1 MNRAR
6 RIAAGN
12 FIILSEALLSCPSA
26 AAVNGAA
33 YEEYPV
39 RVIVGVVALVLAL
52 VLTLF
57 TVLGRWIR
65 QANKKRSYGSQMQ
78 YGTHTASHKTVK
90 KGRRRYGKPE
100 LAMFFP
106 SYRGRR
112 SKAARAKVPAPAAAS
127 RHRKIK
133 GRRSRYGGR
142 MTVAPN
148 RGYTGGKSRAGAAVF
163 FFVPPD
169 SHRKKQGGD
178 RRYGKFALPALFS
191 AYRGGGSV
199 AGPARF
205 ESTLPLSHRGRTKA
219 NKN

>member
-100 LAMFFP
+100 LAMFSP
-106 SYRGRR
+106 ATGGEGAKRPGQRCLRRLRPAVTGR
-112 SKAARAKVPAPAAAS
+112 SKGGAPATAA
-127 RHRKIK
+127 
-133 GRRSRYGGR
+133 
-142 MTVAPN
+142 A
-148 RGYTGGKSRAGAAVF
+148 
-163 FFVPPD
+163 
-169 SHRKKQGGD
+169 
-178 RRYGKFALPALFS
+178 
-191 AYRGGGSV
+191 
-199 AGPARF
+199 
-205 ESTLPLSHRGRTKA
+205 
-219 NKN
+219 

>member
-106 SYRGRR
+106 SYRREIQSRRCGVFLWTARQPPELTGRR
-112 SKAARAKVPAPAAAS
+112 QAV
-127 RHRKIK
+127 RKICPAGALFRIP
-133 GRRSRYGGR
+133 GRR
-142 MTVAPN
+142 
-148 RGYTGGKSRAGAAVF
+148 
-163 FFVPPD
+163 
-169 SHRKKQGGD
+169 
-178 RRYGKFALPALFS
+178 L
-191 AYRGGGSV
+191 GGGSRPV
-199 AGPARF
+199 
-205 ESTLPLSHRGRTKA
+205 
-219 NKN
+219 